1 MPHCLPKKLLP
12 VARMKRVMKREM
24 PPYAAFHLSLHCLPK
39 KLLPVAR
46 MRRVMDKAPNIVHL
60 SILTS
65 VGYNKKE
72 TN

>member
-1 MPHCLPKKLLP
+1 MFMSLKIVFISSNFVDPD
-12 VARMKRVMKREM
+12 EM

-46 MRRVMDKAPNIVHL
+46 MKRVMDKAPKIAHL

-72 TN
+72 TK